1 MACNNNESVIGR
13 GTTSTLTFDFSF
25 DASTVAAAWLNVEQL
40 SSNTV
45 IERELDTAIVY
56 DKSLEWRL
64 TQEETLRLS
73 ETGIVQVQVRWRL
86 QDGTAGETPIFNVP
100 PYGILREGVI

>member
-1 MACNNNESVIGR
+1 MSCNNNDSVIGR
-13 GTTSTLTFDFSF
+13 GTTPTIAFDFSF
-25 DASTVAAAWLNVEQL
+25 DASTVAAAGLNVEQP

-45 IERELDTAIVY
+45 IERDLDTAIAY
-56 DKSLEWRL
+56 EKSLEWRL

-73 ETGIVQVQVRWRL
+73 ETGIVLVQVRWRL
-86 QDGTAGETPIFNVP
+86 QDGTAGETPIFSVP

>member
-1 MACNNNESVIGR
+1 MACNNNDSVIGR
-13 GTTSTLTFDFSF
+13 GTTPTLTFDFAF
-25 DASTVAAAWLNVEQL
+25 DASTVAAAGLNVEQL

-45 IERELDTAIVY
+45 IERNLDTAIAY
-56 DKSLEWRL
+56 EKSLEWRL
-64 TQEETLRLS
+64 TQEETLKLS